1 MPVLQAPDQLFL
13 AASAIGVA
21 ETMEGRRMI
30 AVGYV
35 GELVADYVIAEFVRE
50 KDEQSGERNMAVG
63 GMVCSEDGG
72 SPADFPA

>member
-1 MPVLQAPDQLFL
+1 
-13 AASAIGVA
+13 
-21 ETMEGRRMI
+21 MI

-35 GELVADYVIAEFVRE
+35 GELVADDVIAKFVRE

>member
-1 MPVLQAPDQLFL
+1 
-13 AASAIGVA
+13 
-21 ETMEGRRMI
+21 MEGRRMI

-63 GMVCSEDGG
+63 GMVCS
-72 SPADFPA
+72 DFIIPTLAVT